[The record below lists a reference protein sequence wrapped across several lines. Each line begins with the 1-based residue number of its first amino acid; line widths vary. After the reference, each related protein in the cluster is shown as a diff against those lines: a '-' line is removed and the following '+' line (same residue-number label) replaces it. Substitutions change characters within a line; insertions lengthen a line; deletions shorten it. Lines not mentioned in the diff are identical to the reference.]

1 MALGKAFI
9 EVHADTAPFAR
20 ELGRELDKIIKAN
33 ETSVKVSAT
42 RVGETIAKQTGEGIR
57 KNKNHIAQGIT
68 KAVGSAFGQDLG
80 KKFTVGIID
89 SLDDGLSGLPAEVKL
104 ALGAAVVAILPF
116 IGAAIS
122 GLVGAIIAT
131 AFGGL
136 GLLIGS
142 QFQVIQTQFQ
152 ALVGNLRSFFVGIG
166 TVFVEPIQRS
176 FGLIRQSVFAMEGW
190 FKEIFAV
197 SATYIEPLTMAF
209 TGFIEGLLPGLL
221 ETLHNIQPVVD
232 ELVGSARI
240 LGQVIGEALEIISGT
255 DSAAEGFHDLV
266 VVFSVLILSTAI
278 FIRSL
283 TEIYGLLRRIS
294 LLLSGPQGWAQV
306 FAGDAA
312 EAHAQKTRD
321 AASANGL
328 FRDSIEGLIAPTEA
342 EEQAMA
348 ELNQQIDQLTNLMFA
363 AKNNEIAFEEGLD
376 RLTESVKENGRS
388 LKITGEA
395 GRANAQILLNL
406 AQTALK
412 TRADTIALTG
422 STEQANIKFNE
433 QKAAIYALATQLKL
447 SKTDTDKLVGALLN
461 IPPPQPSGI
470 DQATITRLKAAIAAA
485 TTLGAKFGSL
495 ARLGAAAY
503 GAHAGVQA
511 HADGGVF
518 NRPHV
523 GLVAEAGP
531 EAIIPLN
538 NPTRAMQV
546 MNEAGLSGMASP
558 TVNVFI
564 GNQQIDA
571 YIDQRVNARMAVTAR
586 DLAYGGRGV

>member
-20 ELGRELDKIIKAN
+20 ELGRELDKIIRAN
-33 ETSVKVSAT
+33 EKRVKVSAGQL
-42 RVGETIAKQTGEGIR
+42 GETIAKETGKGIQR
-57 KNKNHIAQGIT
+57 NKNQLGNAVT

-89 SLDDGLSGLPAEVKL
+89 ALDDGLSGLPAEVKL

-116 IGAAIS
+116 VGAAVS
-122 GLVGAIIAT
+122 GLVGAVVAA

-142 QFQVIQTQFQ
+142 QFQEIQGQWET
-152 ALVGNLRSFFVGIG
+152 LVGQLRTFFVGLG
-166 TVFVEPIQRS
+166 AVFIEPIQRA
-176 FGLIRQSVFAMEGW
+176 FGMIRESVYAMEGW
-190 FKEIFAV
+190 FKEVFAT
-197 SATYIEPLTMAF
+197 SATFIEPLTEAVL
-209 TGFIEGLLPGLL
+209 GFVEGLLPGLL
-221 ETLHNIQPVVD
+221 DTLRNIQPVVD
-232 ELVGSARI
+232 ELAGAGRI
-240 LGQVIGEALEIISGT
+240 LGQVIGEALSIISGSS
-255 DSAAEGFHDLV
+255 SAAEGFHDLV
-266 VVFSVLILSTAI
+266 VVFSVLILSAAI

-283 TEIYGLLRRIS
+283 AEIYGLLRRIS
-294 LLLSGPQGWAQV
+294 LLLSGPEGWAQV

-312 EAHAQKTRD
+312 DAQAQKIRN
-321 AASANGL
+321 AADANGL
-328 FRDSIEGLIAPTEA
+328 FKDSITGLIAPTEA
-342 EEQAMA
+342 EAQAMQ
-348 ELNQQIDQLTNLMFA
+348 ELNTQIDQLTNLMFA

-395 GRANAQILLNL
+395 GRANAQILLQL
-406 AQTALK
+406 AQTAIK

-447 SKTDTDKLVGALLN
+447 SKTDTDNLVGALLE

-470 DQATITRLKAAIAAA
+470 DQASLTRLRAAIAAA

-503 GAHAGVQA
+503 GAHVAA

-518 NRPHV
+518 TRPHL

-531 EAIIPLN
+531 EAVIPLN
-538 NPTRAMQV
+538 NPTRAAQV
-546 MNEAGLSGMASP
+546 MSEAGLAGMGAP
-558 TVNVFI
+558 IVNVFI
-564 GNQQIDA
+564 GNQQLDT
-571 YIDQRVNARMAVTAR
+571 YIDRRTNSGMAVAAR
-586 DLAYGGRGV
+586 QLAYGSRGV